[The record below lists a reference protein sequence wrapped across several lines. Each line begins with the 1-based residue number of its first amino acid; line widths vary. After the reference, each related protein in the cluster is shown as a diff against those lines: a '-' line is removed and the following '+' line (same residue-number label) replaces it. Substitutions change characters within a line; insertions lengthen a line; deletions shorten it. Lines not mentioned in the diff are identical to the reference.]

1 MKTTK
6 KDIINAAL
14 NVFSQKGYEGALLR
28 DISDSLGIT
37 KAALYKHYESKEV
50 LWNTMIDYVEEYYNR
65 HIGEV
70 SNIKIP
76 ENWEEF
82 REFSLNQINFTLHD
96 ETVKRVRRLLTIE
109 QFRNERMSALAT
121 KHFITDI
128 ETRFKKIFQG
138 MTEKGILKPTDC
150 KLLAFQFTAP
160 ITVLIHYCDREPSKE
175 SEIMD
180 KIKEHINQFL
190 KEYGIK

>member
-14 NVFSQKGYEGALLR
+14 TVFSQKGYEGALLR

-82 REFSLNQINFTLHD
+82 REISLKQINFTLHD

-109 QFRNERMSALAT
+109 QYRNERMSALAT

-128 ETRFKKIFQG
+128 ETRFTKIFQG
-138 MTEKGILKPTDC
+138 MTEKGILKQTDC

-180 KIKEHINQFL
+180 KIEGHIKQFS
-190 KEYGIK
+190 KEYGNI